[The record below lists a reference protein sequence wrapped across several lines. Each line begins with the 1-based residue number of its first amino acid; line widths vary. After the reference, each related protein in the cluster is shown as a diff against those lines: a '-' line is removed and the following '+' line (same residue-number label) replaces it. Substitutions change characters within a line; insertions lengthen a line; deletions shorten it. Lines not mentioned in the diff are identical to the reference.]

1 MRCVDVGSSVLTNV
15 PLWRGILVMEE
26 AGHTWG
32 QDGYGK
38 SLHLPFSFV
47 VILKLLW
54 KKKKEVLIKK
64 IEYALYRIWNVLHET
79 LNNGFL

>member
-1 MRCVDVGSSVLTNV
+1 
-15 PLWRGILVMEE
+15 MEE

-54 KKKKEVLIKK
+54 KKKKRGPNKE
-64 IEYALYRIWNVLHET
+64 N
-79 LNNGFL
+79 